1 MSAKSNITSE
11 QFEKQYM
18 NYVNNRD
25 KIYKDSVIVVERAQ
39 YICKLKDQLHN
50 KNGLEIICLFAG
62 LTFGFLSGF
71 FYGWIL

>member
-25 KIYKDSVIVVERAQ
+25 KIYKEQAQ

-50 KNGLEIICLFAG
+50 KNELAHLIIGMAIGFATCAVWGL
-62 LTFGFLSGF
+62 
-71 FYGWIL
+71 ILDVIMRML